1 MDVGVD
7 LTASLSGD
15 SDLVVLRGHLAAQ
28 AREGFWLAALQP
40 AAAGKGLGRMDRLRQ
55 NDGPMMPGCRSW
67 RIGQLTPVAAC
78 VVGVDCPVGAPAARL
93 VETPGP
99 LVGI

>member
-15 SDLVVLRGHLAAQ
+15 SDLVVPRGHLAAQ

-40 AAAGKGLGRMDRLRQ
+40 AAAGKGLGRVDRLRQ
-55 NDGPMMPGCRSW
+55 NDGPMMPGM
-67 RIGQLTPVAAC
+67 P
-78 VVGVDCPVGAPAARL
+78 
-93 VETPGP
+93 
-99 LVGI
+99 